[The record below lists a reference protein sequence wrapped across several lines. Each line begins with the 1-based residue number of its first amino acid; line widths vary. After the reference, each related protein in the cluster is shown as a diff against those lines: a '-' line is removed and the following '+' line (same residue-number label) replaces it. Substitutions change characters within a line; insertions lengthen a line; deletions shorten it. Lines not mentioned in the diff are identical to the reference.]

1 MFPLKVNY
9 QQSEFTSVAD
19 PKLGQNTEKA
29 IDNVKEAIQ
38 SEYRKAFTVDYE
50 EAIATIPVYIR
61 KYLDRSPFR
70 NDMSMY
76 NKLYISTLLTLINS
90 ITLPYKL
97 HSRLNKIK
105 AEKSDRLTAKFSN
118 SYKAND
124 EAVIL

>member
-1 MFPLKVNY
+1 MFPLKINY

-19 PKLGQNTEKA
+19 PNLGQNTEKA
-29 IDNVKEAIQ
+29 IDNVKESIQ
-38 SEYRKAFTVDYE
+38 SEYRKAFIVDYE

-61 KYLDRSPFR
+61 RYLDRSPFR
-70 NDMSMY
+70 NDVSMY

-105 AEKSDRLTAKFSN
+105 AEKSDKLTAKFSN